1 MYPDLSYLFHDLF
14 GTQTENWLSVFK
26 TFGVFLAFAFLA
38 SAFVLYRELKRKEK
52 EGIFHPQN
60 FIQIYTKDAVVK
72 ESLFNG
78 FLIGF
83 LCFKLP
89 FIIDNWDLF
98 KSNPASIVFNL
109 KGNILTGLLG
119 GIALAAFNYYKG
131 MQSPSLNERKEIKVY
146 PSSKISDITVVT
158 AISGIFG
165 ARLFSIFENMD
176 AFLKD
181 PIGQLLSGSGLT
193 VYGGLIV
200 GFIGGYWY
208 VRKLGMHGRH
218 AMDAC
223 APAMVMGQLVGR
235 MGCQFSG
242 DGDWGIVNTAPKP
255 SWFALPDWAWVYDY
269 PRNVLQR
276 GEKMT
281 DCIGEYCNHL
291 VPGVYPTPIY
301 EVTGYAITFAI
312 LWFLRK
318 RIKTA
323 GVLFFIFMVLSG
335 IVRFF
340 VEDLRVNDTYE
351 LLGFNWSFSKYI
363 AVGIIVVGLA
373 GITWLLQ
380 KSKPTLEQE
389 MP

>member
-1 MYPDLSYLFHDLF
+1 MYPDLSYFFHDLF
-14 GTQTENWLSVFK
+14 GTQTDNWLAIFK

-38 SAFVLYRELKRKEK
+38 SAFVLYKELRRKEK
-52 EGIFHPQN
+52 EGIFNPQK
-60 FIQIYTKDAVVK
+60 FISIYTKDAIIK

-78 FLIGF
+78 LLIGF
-83 LCFKLP
+83 ACFKLP
-89 FIIDNWDLF
+89 FIWDNWELF

-109 KGNILTGLLG
+109 KGNVFTGLLG

-131 MQSPSLNERKEIKVY
+131 MQSPLLNERKEIKVY

-158 AISGIFG
+158 AISGVLG
-165 ARLFSIFENMD
+165 ARLFSILENLD

-200 GFIGGYWY
+200 GFIAGYWY
-208 VRKLGMHGRH
+208 VRKLGMDGKH

-223 APAMVMGQLVGR
+223 APAIVMGQLVGR

-255 SWFALPDWAWVYDY
+255 SWFALPDWVWVYDY

-276 GEKMT
+276 GEKMA
-281 DCIGEYCNHL
+281 DCVGDYCNHL
-291 VPGVYPTPIY
+291 VPGVFPTPIY
-301 EVTGYAITFAI
+301 EVTGYAITFSI

-318 RIKTA
+318 RIKTS
-323 GVLFFIFMVLSG
+323 GVLFFIFMILSG

-340 VEDLRVNDTYE
+340 VEDLRVNETYE
-351 LLGFNWSFSKYI
+351 LLGMFWSFSKYI

-373 GITWLLQ
+373 GVTWLLQ
-380 KSKPTLEQE
+380 KAKPVVETS
-389 MP
+389 